1 MGFTSAMI
9 PHLLAGFVDCLFT
22 VGSIFTIAWEAG
34 LRLKFWIAEE
44 IFKLIKGALEILFK
58 I

>member
-9 PHLLAGFVDCLFT
+9 PHLLAGFIDDLFS
-22 VGSIFTIAWEAG
+22 VGSIFTIAGEAR

-44 IFKLIKGALEILFK
+44 IFELIKEVLEILFK